1 MLIQSLNPI
10 PDSQSRN
17 TKSRRLSI
25 KCEDLSRN
33 AAIWRK
39 NQDCNNENSLRFSL
53 RLYVKIL
60 FFRRN

>member
-10 PDSQSRN
+10 PDSQSKN

-25 KCEDLSRN
+25 KCQDLSRN
-33 AAIWRK
+33 AAIPRK
-39 NQDCNNENSLRFSL
+39 NWDCNNENSLRFNL
-53 RLYVKIL
+53 QLYVKIL